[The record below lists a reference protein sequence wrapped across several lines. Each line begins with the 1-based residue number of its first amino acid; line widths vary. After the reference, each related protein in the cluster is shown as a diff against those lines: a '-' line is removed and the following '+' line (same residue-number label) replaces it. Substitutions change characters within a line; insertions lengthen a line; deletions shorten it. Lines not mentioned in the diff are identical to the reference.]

1 MGLLGLGFGSGFG
14 FGFGFGFGLLGD
26 IVRIRCFL
34 PTVPELRVR
43 RFLPMAGRG
52 RRIGVSLGA
61 LLERGQRGAGRRRR
75 AQFAPELRVPRLT
88 RVGGRGRGRAAGFGF
103 G

>member
-26 IVRIRCFL
+26 ILRIRWFP
-34 PTVPELRVR
+34 PTVAELRVR
-43 RFLPMAGRG
+43 CFLPMAGRG

-61 LLERGQRGAGRRRR
+61 VLERGQRGAGRRRR
-75 AQFAPELRVPRLT
+75 AQLASELRVPRLMG
-88 RVGGRGRGRAAGFGF
+88 VGGRG
-103 G
+103 